1 MVHLSK
7 DEIKSL
13 LREVKNPRHRLML
26 KVTMLHGLRVSEV
39 INLTREDVRDN
50 YIKVQRLKGSLK
62 TVQPYVSSTD
72 PELDEATELTALFG
86 TLKPGERL
94 FPVCRDT
101 VNKLMLKAGT
111 KAGIPRHKLH
121 PHALKH
127 SCAMITIKTTGI
139 ENVRQYL
146 GHKTISS
153 TGEYLRV
160 ADDEASK
167 AVMGAFQ

>member
-13 LREVKNPRHRLML
+13 LREVKKPLHKLML
-26 KVTMLHGLRVSEV
+26 KVTFLHGLRVSET
-39 INLTREDVRDN
+39 INLTKEDIRDS
-50 YIKVQRLKGSLK
+50 YVKVQRLKGSLK

-72 PELDEATELTALFG
+72 PEIDEAKELHALYG

-94 FPVCRDT
+94 FPMTRNGVF
-101 VNKLMLKAGT
+101 KLMQRAGV
-111 KAGIPRHKLH
+111 KAGIPLHKLH

-127 SCAMITIKTTGI
+127 SCAMAGIKTTGI